1 MIERKILLR
10 RNPFLIFIL
19 RFIPVIFIGSIFS
32 FLLYLHNASAA
43 KALCCLFF
51 TIAIIIGIKS
61 LKNNNKY
68 LVFKDGE
75 LIIYQGKAVT
85 TISKKDIQQIKEFP
99 LFKIIII
106 ELLNSNNVEVVNF
119 HLVKN
124 LGAKLYFLVKANLYT
139 SFPDKAKNF
148 EDEYV
153 KMYSDSGDIPESV
166 KNIDEIGKTQ
176 TIIFAII
183 AIVFGIIPIGFSY
196 VSLLWLISALM
207 TILSSGIFSSLNGV

>member
-43 KALCCLFF
+43 KALCCLSF

-61 LKNNNKY
+61 LQNNNKY

-139 SFPDKAKNF
+139 SFPDKAKDF

-176 TIIFAII
+176 TIIFTII

>member
-1 MIERKILLR
+1 M
-10 RNPFLIFIL
+10 
-19 RFIPVIFIGSIFS
+19 
-32 FLLYLHNASAA
+32 
-43 KALCCLFF
+43 
-51 TIAIIIGIKS
+51 
-61 LKNNNKY
+61 
-68 LVFKDGE
+68 
-75 LIIYQGKAVT
+75 
-85 TISKKDIQQIKEFP
+85 ISKKDIKKIKEFP

-119 HLVKN
+119 HLVKT

-139 SFPDKAKNF
+139 LFPDKAKDF

-183 AIVFGIIPIGFSY
+183 AIVLGIIPIGFSY

>member
-32 FLLYLHNASAA
+32 FLLYLHDASAA

-61 LKNNNKY
+61 LQNNNKY
-68 LVFKDGE
+68 LELNDGE
-75 LIIYQGKAVT
+75 LTIYQGKTVT
-85 TISKKDIQQIKEFP
+85 TISKKDIKKIKEFP

-139 SFPDKAKNF
+139 SFPDKAKDF

-153 KMYSDSGDIPESV
+153 KMYSDSGNIPESV

>member
-19 RFIPVIFIGSIFS
+19 RFIPVIFTGSIFS

-61 LKNNNKY
+61 LQNNNKY
-68 LVFKDGE
+68 LVFKNGE
-75 LIIYQGKAVT
+75 LTIYQGKTVT
-85 TISKKDIQQIKEFP
+85 TISKKDIKKIKEFP

-139 SFPDKAKNF
+139 SFPDKAKDF

>member
-1 MIERKILLR
+1 MTERKILLR

-43 KALCCLFF
+43 KALCCLSF

-61 LKNNNKY
+61 LQNNNKY

-139 SFPDKAKNF
+139 SFPDKAKDF

-153 KMYSDSGDIPESV
+153 NMYSDSGDIPESV

-176 TIIFAII
+176 TIIFTII

>member
-61 LKNNNKY
+61 LQNNNKY

-75 LIIYQGKAVT
+75 LTIYQGKAVT
-85 TISKKDIQQIKEFP
+85 TISKKDIKQIKEFP

-119 HLVKN
+119 HLVKT

-139 SFPDKAKNF
+139 SFPDKAKDF

-196 VSLLWLISALM
+196 VSILWLISALM

>member
-1 MIERKILLR
+1 M
-10 RNPFLIFIL
+10 
-19 RFIPVIFIGSIFS
+19 
-32 FLLYLHNASAA
+32 
-43 KALCCLFF
+43 
-51 TIAIIIGIKS
+51 
-61 LKNNNKY
+61 
-68 LVFKDGE
+68 
-75 LIIYQGKAVT
+75 
-85 TISKKDIQQIKEFP
+85 
-99 LFKIIII
+99 
-106 ELLNSNNVEVVNF
+106 VNF
-119 HLVKN
+119 HLVKT

-139 SFPDKAKNF
+139 SFPDKAKDF

-176 TIIFAII
+176 TIIFTII

>member
-1 MIERKILLR
+1 ML
-10 RNPFLIFIL
+10 FVF
-19 RFIPVIFIGSIFS
+19 
-32 FLLYLHNASAA
+32 HN
-43 KALCCLFF
+43 CNNYWN
-51 TIAIIIGIKS
+51 KS
-61 LKNNNKY
+61 LQNNNKY

-75 LIIYQGKAVT
+75 LTIYQGKQ
-85 TISKKDIQQIKEFP
+85 SQQFLKRYQKIKEFP

-139 SFPDKAKNF
+139 SFPDKAKDF

-166 KNIDEIGKTQ
+166 KT
-176 TIIFAII
+176 
-183 AIVFGIIPIGFSY
+183 
-196 VSLLWLISALM
+196 LM
-207 TILSSGIFSSLNGV
+207 K

>member
-32 FLLYLHNASAA
+32 FLLYLHDASAA

-61 LKNNNKY
+61 LQNNNKY
-68 LVFKDGE
+68 LVFKNGE
-75 LIIYQGKAVT
+75 LTIYQGKAVT
-85 TISKKDIQQIKEFP
+85 TISKKDIKKIKEFP

-139 SFPDKAKNF
+139 SFPDKAKDF

-176 TIIFAII
+176 TIIFTII